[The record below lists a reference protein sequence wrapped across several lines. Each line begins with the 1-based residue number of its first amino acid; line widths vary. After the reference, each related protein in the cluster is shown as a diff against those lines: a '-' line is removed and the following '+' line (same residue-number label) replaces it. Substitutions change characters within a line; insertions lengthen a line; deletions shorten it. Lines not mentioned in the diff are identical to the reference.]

1 MPILRAE
8 IFQGRSPEVKK
19 ALAEALTQAM
29 VQHLGCSP
37 QGVTVIFDEFDKGN
51 WFIGS
56 KDANELFP
64 NAK

>member
-1 MPILRAE
+1 
-8 IFQGRSPEVKK
+8 
-19 ALAEALTQAM
+19 M

-64 NAK
+64 NAKYGSRKATVCP